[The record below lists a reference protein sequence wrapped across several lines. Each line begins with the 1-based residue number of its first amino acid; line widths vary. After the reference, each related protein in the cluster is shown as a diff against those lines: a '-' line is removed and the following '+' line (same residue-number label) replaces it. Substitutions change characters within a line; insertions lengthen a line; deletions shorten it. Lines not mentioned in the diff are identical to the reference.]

1 LTIERFDPPFAA
13 DEKTMLVSFLEYHR
27 ATLKRKCDGLSPEQ
41 LLSRAVPPSSLC
53 LLGLVR
59 HLADV
64 EYAWFREV
72 FAGEEQRYL
81 YGPGDAD
88 LDVREADE
96 AEVARAWKT
105 FDEQAVAAGA
115 IIAASDLD
123 ALSSRTARRSDDR
136 PTLRWLVVHL
146 IEEYARHNG
155 HADLLREAIDG
166 ATGE

>member
-1 LTIERFDPPFAA
+1 LTIERVDPPFAA
-13 DEKTMLVSFLEYHR
+13 DEKTMLVSFLEYQR
-27 ATLKRKCDGLSPEQ
+27 ATLRRKCDGLSSEQ
-41 LLSRAVPPSSLC
+41 LLHRAVPPSQLC

-72 FAGEEQRYL
+72 FAGEEQRDL
-81 YGPGDAD
+81 YGPADAD
-88 LDVREADE
+88 LDVWEADG
-96 AEVARAWKT
+96 ADVAQAWNT
-105 FDEQAVAAGA
+105 FDEQAAAANA
-115 IIAASDLD
+115 IIAGSNLD
-123 ALSSRTARRSDDR
+123 TLSSRTARRSDHR

-166 ATGE
+166 TTGE